1 MALFDIAVVDDDFP
15 VRKALARLLAAAG
28 FGVIT
33 FGSAEEFLVSA
44 DECDFACLLLDAHLP
59 GMGGLGLFAAVS
71 ASGWHVPV
79 IFITADHELATSAT
93 MTQTG
98 RPCLVKPCDE
108 HTLLTTIGRL
118 TAG

>member
-1 MALFDIAVVDDDFP
+1 LALLDIAVVDDDLP
-15 VRKALARLLAAAG
+15 VRRALARLLAAAG
-28 FGVIT
+28 FSVIT
-33 FGSAEEFLVSA
+33 FGSAEEFLAGA
-44 DECDFACLLLDAHLP
+44 DQSDFSCLLLDAHLP
-59 GMGGLGLFAAVS
+59 GMGGLDLLAAVR
-71 ASGWHVPV
+71 ASGWDLPV
-79 IFITADHELATSAT
+79 IFITADCQLATSAT